1 MAPNVKTL
9 IATLSAVLLTGKI
22 TFASELPASDLST
35 AEASK
40 QALLSTETTNRMS
53 FSAVDNAPAA
63 VPTVYVISQP
73 LPAFLRQA
81 ARRNGYQITLSK
93 RVRGVLKK
101 RTLPMDIRKILP
113 EIGEQ
118 FDLKWHFQQKQ
129 LFVSIGAENTTRL
142 IYLGQMKMDQL
153 REAMQQADIESDAYD
168 LSYVSESNSVLVNG
182 SVSYIASLELIA
194 ESYNKNLAN
203 RKSNVKVIRYGT
215 VGN

>member
-1 MAPNVKTL
+1 MAKSNKTL
-9 IATLSAVLLTGKI
+9 ALALPAMLIASSVANASGFSLSAAT
-22 TFASELPASDLST
+22 T
-35 AEASK
+35 
-40 QALLSTETTNRMS
+40 QALLTPEASTRMT
-53 FSAVDNAPAA
+53 FSAVKNEPDA
-63 VPTVYVISQP
+63 VPTVYVVSQP

-113 EIGEQ
+113 EIAEQ

-153 REAMQQADIESDAYD
+153 REAMRQADIESDAYD
-168 LSYVSESNSVLVNG
+168 LSYVAESNSVLVNG

-203 RKSNVKVIRYGT
+203 QKSNVKVIRYGN
-215 VGN
+215 VGD